1 MPRSTYAMKVHDVSQ
16 FDAHVVSLAQPVGLS
31 QDIGVRSTSAVETGR
46 VNKVDFGFHIVIAL
60 VSGDRT
66 RTYTQLECTHSSSL
80 RVWPTGI
87 LSTKWEMNVL
97 FPLPVTPITAI
108 TTSSGL

>member
-1 MPRSTYAMKVHDVSQ
+1 MPRSTYAIKVHDVSQ

-60 VSGDRT
+60 VSGDCT
-66 RTYTQLECTHSSSL
+66 RTYTQLECTQWIQKECAPANPCNIPVSL
-80 RVWPTGI
+80 
-87 LSTKWEMNVL
+87 
-97 FPLPVTPITAI
+97 A
-108 TTSSGL
+108 